1 VIGGKLP
8 PEARLARVR
17 ERMDAEGVDVLI
29 AGPSSDFR
37 YLTGLEPPIPTR
49 LTLFVLPVEGEPAL
63 VMPAFEAP
71 AEPPCALHVWSDGDD
86 PVAAVA
92 DVIGRP
98 RRMAVSDRT
107 WARYVIPI
115 QAATGAELTVGS
127 TLLDPVRAV
136 KEPEEQAALRRAGSA
151 VDRVLRSLHDLEWMG
166 RSELDVARDLHELML
181 SCGHDEVHDVI
192 VAAGPN
198 GARPHHVPGPDE
210 IRRGD
215 AVVLDIGGSVDGY
228 VSDVT
233 RMVLVGEP
241 PRGFEAVQEAVEEA
255 HQAGRRAAAA
265 GARAGDVDAAARTV
279 LADAG
284 LGEAFTHRLGH
295 GVGLDTHESPYLA
308 PGSAVVLEPG
318 MAFTVEPGAY
328 LGGRFGVRIED
339 AYVLQE
345 TGASALT
352 HTAHAP
358 IVVTR

>member
-1 VIGGKLP
+1 VT
-8 PEARLARVR
+8 RLERVR
-17 ERMDAEGVDVLI
+17 ERMGEAGVDVLI

-37 YLTGLEPPIPTR
+37 YLTGLEPPLATR
-49 LTLFVLPVEGEPAL
+49 LSLFVLPLEGEPAL

-71 AEPPCALHVWSDGDD
+71 AAPPCTLHAWSDGDD
-86 PVAAVA
+86 PIAVAA

-98 RRMAVSDRT
+98 RRMAVGDRT
-107 WARYVIPI
+107 WARYVIPL
-115 QAATGAELTVGS
+115 QAATGAELSVGS
-127 TLLDPVRAV
+127 ALLDPVRAV
-136 KEPEEQAALRRAGSA
+136 KEPEEQAALQRAGAA
-151 VDRVLRSLHDLEWMG
+151 VDRVLRSLHDLEWMD
-166 RSELDVARDLHELML
+166 RSELELARDLHELML

-233 RMVLVGEP
+233 RMVVVGDA
-241 PRGFEAVQEAVEEA
+241 PRGFEAVHEAVEAA

-265 GARAGDVDAAARTV
+265 GAAAGDVDAAARTV
-279 LADAG
+279 LTDAG
-284 LGEAFTHRLGH
+284 LGDAFTHRLGH
-295 GVGLDTHESPYLA
+295 GVGLDTHEAPYLA
-308 PGSAVVLEPG
+308 PGSPVLLEPG

-339 AYVLQE
+339 AYVLQDR
-345 TGASALT
+345 GPSALT